1 MVAHDATSAVTSVER
16 SHSAIEALVEISAR
30 LGEARSVRRAYGLT
44 GDLSYRNT
52 FEEEVAAVPKRIDSV
67 RRLTADDP
75 EQLRRIAELEPL
87 VADRIARMRDQLA
100 TREAL
105 GKDIPLDDAH
115 SLANGQLDEAIRR
128 HTSDLIEREHDL
140 LDRREADSSDQS
152 GRAML
157 FFAGSAAIAF
167 VLLLSAFAI
176 NRYEIRERERAEAK
190 TADALVASIALNA
203 ELESF
208 SYSVSHDLRTP
219 LRAID
224 GFSQALLEDCGDKLD
239 EQGKSHLARVRAG
252 TQRMGVL
259 IDDILALSRVTR
271 SKMELQRFDLSA
283 VATEAI
289 AELRE
294 SDPTRELE
302 VTIAPDLI
310 VYADPRLVRIALDNL
325 LGNAFKFT
333 AKRATAHIEVGA
345 TTDNGER
352 ALFVRDDGVG
362 FDPRYADKLFGAF
375 QRLHEAKEFSGTGI
389 GLATVQRIVH
399 RHGGRIWATSEPD
412 KGATFLFT
420 LPGAEAAEES

>member
-1 MVAHDATSAVTSVER
+1 M
-16 SHSAIEALVEISAR
+16 
-30 LGEARSVRRAYGLT
+30 
-44 GDLSYRNT
+44 
-52 FEEEVAAVPKRIDSV
+52 
-67 RRLTADDP
+67 
-75 EQLRRIAELEPL
+75 
-87 VADRIARMRDQLA
+87 
-100 TREAL
+100 
-105 GKDIPLDDAH
+105 
-115 SLANGQLDEAIRR
+115 
-128 HTSDLIEREHDL
+128 
-140 LDRREADSSDQS
+140 
-152 GRAML
+152 
-157 FFAGSAAIAF
+157 
-167 VLLLSAFAI
+167 LLLSAFAI

-190 TADALVASIALNA
+190 TAAALVASVAVNS

-239 EQGKSHLARVRAG
+239 EAGKSHLDRVRAG

-271 SKMELQRFDLSA
+271 SRMELQRFDLSA
-283 VATEAI
+283 LAAQAMT
-289 AELRE
+289 ELRAT
-294 SDPTRELE
+294 DPTRELE
-302 VTIAPDLI
+302 LTIAPALI
-310 VYADPRLVRIALDNL
+310 VHADRRLVRIVLDNL

-333 AKRATAHIEVGA
+333 AKRAKAHCEVGA
-345 TTDNGER
+345 TTDKGER

-420 LPGAEAAEES
+420 LPGSEAQEAA